1 MFASETPTMFTMDNN
16 TAIAALAPT
25 ATYEPTPSVEQVVP
39 VATTT
44 PRHWTFPIAAQPILR
59 MEADGRLAPRV
70 MGYEYLLRPTGG
82 DPMEVAKRL
91 DRIGLGVSLTRAM
104 IRVAIESASSHDGF
118 VAVNLTP
125 DALAQPGITN
135 TIRRWLETS
144 GLDPQRLVLELSEW
158 AMPRDLD
165 RTLIVMRALREMGVR
180 LAVDDLGGG
189 VSPLRYLMQPVDMVK
204 LAKSVLDRAVKSD
217 DTQQLLALVD
227 YVSALGAELV
237 WEGVETPTH
246 LNWIASLNRKALMQG
261 YVFGQPD
268 PAGQVALPRNV
279 A

>member
-104 IRVAIESASSHDGF
+104 MSTEGSSSNRLRMAVLIGIWSASLGRSWLRRLGLITSSSAKTPMTRHLRRLTQISSSRGGSPSNRS
-118 VAVNLTP
+118 VAVLWPRTQTS
-125 DALAQPGITN
+125 ALA
-135 TIRRWLETS
+135 LTS
-144 GLDPQRLVLELSEW
+144 AW
-158 AMPRDLD
+158 
-165 RTLIVMRALREMGVR
+165 
-180 LAVDDLGGG
+180 
-189 VSPLRYLMQPVDMVK
+189 VK
-204 LAKSVLDRAVKSD
+204 
-217 DTQQLLALVD
+217 
-227 YVSALGAELV
+227 
-237 WEGVETPTH
+237 
-246 LNWIASLNRKALMQG
+246 
-261 YVFGQPD
+261 
-268 PAGQVALPRNV
+268 
-279 A
+279 